1 MDTRRLFLY
10 LALGLILLLLW
21 QRWHAEHP
29 APVQHPAT
37 PAASS
42 TAAAEN
48 QAATPAATPAAASPG
63 KSTPQAAAVTSAS
76 SGAISIAAPTG
87 PKITVHTDVL
97 NVAIALHGGQLTRAT
112 LLKYPEKLHS
122 KEKVSLL
129 AAGTSQGPALMVK
142 PELHGSGLPA
152 NPAFTASAKQYRLAK
167 GQDTLRVPLTWHGNG
182 ITVQRVLV
190 FKRGSYQVQV
200 QTSIE
205 NSSGKALS
213 VVPGIRMVGSNP
225 EVAKHFWDHFL
236 PKYYAYRGPAYY
248 NGNDGYEKVTIKDLD
263 EKSLDKQFSGGWIA
277 SVKQY
282 FVAAAIPKAHE
293 QARYFARTRDGKYA
307 LGYNLAPLTVTA
319 GNRASTDMRLFLGP
333 KKQGLL
339 KQIAPGLPRTVD
351 YGKATILC
359 KPIFAVLSF
368 IHGILGNWGWSIIIL
383 VLLIKALFYFPQRMS
398 ARSLAKMRKLQPRI
412 KLLRER
418 YKDDRQ
424 KLSQATMQL
433 YKEEGANPV
442 GGCLP
447 MLIQIPIFIGLFY
460 VLIFSVEL
468 RQAPWILWIHDLSQP
483 DPFYVLPIIY
493 AALSFIQFRLQPQ
506 AMDNAQAKM
515 MMVMPLLFAFFYAL
529 FPSGL
534 VLYYTLS
541 TGLNIAIQYQVN
553 HELGMKGL
561 GVLPKI
567 NWPGG
572 KKGG

>member
-10 LALGLILLLLW
+10 IALGLILLLLW
-21 QRWHAEHP
+21 QQWQADHP
-29 APVQHPAT
+29 VPVQHPAT

-42 TAAAEN
+42 TAAAGN
-48 QAATPAATPAAASPG
+48 QAATPEATSPN
-63 KSTPQAAAVTSAS
+63 KSTPQTPAVAS
-76 SGAISIAAPTG
+76 VSNGAIGIEAPAG
-87 PKITVHTDVL
+87 PEITVHTDVL
-97 NVAIALHGGQLTRAT
+97 DVAIALQGGELTRAT
-112 LLKYPEKLHS
+112 LLKYPQKLHS
-122 KEKVSLL
+122 KEKVRLL
-129 AAGTSQGPALMVK
+129 AAGTSQGPAMMIK
-142 PELHGSGLPA
+142 PELHGSALPA
-152 NPAFTASAKQYRLAK
+152 NPAFTASAKEYRLIQ
-167 GQDTLRVPLTWHGNG
+167 GQDSLRVPLTWHGNG

-200 QTSIE
+200 QTKIVNASD
-205 NSSGKALS
+205 KALTL
-213 VVPGIRMVGSNP
+213 VPGVRVVGSNP
-225 EVAKHFWDHFL
+225 ITPKHFWDHFL

-248 NGNDGYEKVTIKDLD
+248 NGKDGYEKVTIKDLND
-263 EKSLDKQFSGGWIA
+263 QPLDKQFSGGWIA

-282 FVAAAIPKAHE
+282 FVAAAIPGGR
-293 QARYFARTRDGKYA
+293 QNARYFAHTRDGKYA
-307 LGYNLAPLTVTA
+307 LGYNLAPLAVTA
-319 GNRASTDMRLFLGP
+319 GGQASTDMRLFLGP

-339 KQIAPGLPRTVD
+339 KQVAPGLPRTVD
-351 YGKATILC
+351 YGKATIIC

-368 IHGILGNWGWSIIIL
+368 IHRFLGNWGWSIIIL

-398 ARSLAKMRKLQPRI
+398 ARSMAKMRKLQPRL

-424 KLSQATMQL
+424 KLSQATMDL
-433 YKEEGANPV
+433 YKQEGANPV

-460 VLIFSVEL
+460 VLIYSVEL
-468 RQAPWILWIHDLSQP
+468 RQAPWMLWIHDLSQP
-483 DPFYVLPIIY
+483 DPYYVLPVIY